1 MNKKDRAIIK
11 GRMDKL
17 QLTYLEA
24 LKKQPQN
31 AKLKEAWETIAEI
44 SVAFDQVCAR
54 LDYYHEAALE
64 RDDKFWITFE
74 ENNRLKEQVTQLKEA
89 NEALNTR
96 LNNALKEYEL

>member
-1 MNKKDRAIIK
+1 MNKKERAIIK

-31 AKLKEAWETIAEI
+31 AKLKEAWETIADI

-64 RDDKFWITFE
+64 REDKSWVTFE
-74 ENNRLKEQVTQLKEA
+74 ENNRLKEQVEQLKEA

-96 LNNALKEYEL
+96 LNNALREYEV

>member
-31 AKLKEAWETIAEI
+31 AKLKEAWETISDI

-64 RDDKFWITFE
+64 RDDEFWVTFE
-74 ENNRLKEQVTQLKEA
+74 ENNRLKEQVEQLKEA
-89 NEALNTR
+89 NEALTTR
-96 LNNALKEYEL
+96 LNNALREYEV

>member
-44 SVAFDQVCAR
+44 SVAFDQVCTR